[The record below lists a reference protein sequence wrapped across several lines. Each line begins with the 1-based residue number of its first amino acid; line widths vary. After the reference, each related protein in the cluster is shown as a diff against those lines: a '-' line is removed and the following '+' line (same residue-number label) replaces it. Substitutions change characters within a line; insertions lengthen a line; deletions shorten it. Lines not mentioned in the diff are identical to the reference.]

1 MDPLAIYSKISN
13 LRAGL
18 TPTASVTSTVTTLV
32 GNVNVSSNLSIA
44 GEVSN
49 NVLGALSMRAYD
61 DTGLYSAATLTAG
74 TTLPPPFTT
83 KPIMEQQVTSLNLTS
98 AQFGT
103 TSAGYSLKINGYVL
117 PPATGTYLFRAT
129 YRDGLS
135 MYVASQ
141 KLVDSWIYQ
150 GTVQQAVGT
159 LTMYS
164 NIWAAFALEHTA
176 ASSERLLIEW
186 ANPGGSYT
194 TLNSSSFT
202 FAYDMKEV
210 PPSLMGS
217 SYFYGR
223 TNFADTANLIKG
235 AYLPNATSFTG
246 NTSELTNDA
255 VFLKSTGT
263 FTGLIAS
270 GVGSISTLS
279 STVGRFAA
287 GSYTVSDSSTNSY
300 STPIVGTVTAG
311 SLSPYSDPTY
321 GCLSFPGGTL
331 SYIDYN
337 YLTYPLTNFD
347 WGIQDFTA
355 ECWLYTTALPSSMG
369 WAVMG
374 RGIANA
380 SNNDW
385 SLNLYSSGKTGFY
398 YYSSAS
404 APFNV
409 VLGSLTVNLNSWNH
423 LAMCFSNSGSTL
435 FLYLNGTLS
444 ASAAKAGTQ
453 TFTTGYD
460 FVVGALTPYASSPNP
475 GIVGLGPALVTD
487 IRTVRGTAVYT
498 GSTYTIPTAPLT
510 PITNTV
516 LLVRS
521 LKTGAYL
528 TGTNVGIN
536 QVNPTYALDVG
547 GLARFSNSIVNGISR
562 EPNKPYAYAVGL
574 GSNVNMLSSG
584 QVPATAYP
592 TLVTNS
598 SVLTASFAGAS
609 STFTAPIAGIY
620 NLTFSLYLTPSTATT
635 CYVYIHNLSS
645 NSDLAVNQQYAS
657 STTWFAPSGT
667 FYLPVGG
674 QIYLLASTNSG
685 SFSVQGQNL
694 CMKLDLAL

>member
-1 MDPLAIYSKISN
+1 MDPLAIYSNISN
-13 LRAGL
+13 LRVGL

-32 GNVNVSSNLSIA
+32 GNVNVSSNLTVA

-61 DTGLYSAATLTAG
+61 DTGIYSATTLTAG

-83 KPIMEQQVTSLNLTS
+83 KPIMEQQVSTLSLTA

-103 TSAGYSLKINGYVL
+103 ISTKYSLKINGYVQ

-129 YRDGLS
+129 YSDGLS

-159 LTMYS
+159 LTMY
-164 NIWAAFALEHTA
+164 NNVWAAFALEHTA
-176 ASSERLLIEW
+176 GASERLLIEW
-186 ANPGGSYT
+186 ANPGGTYVT
-194 TLNSSSFT
+194 MNSSNFT

-210 PPSLMGS
+210 PQSLMGS

-235 AYLPNATSFTG
+235 AYLPNATAFTG

-255 VFLKSTGT
+255 SFLKSTGT

-279 STVGRFAA
+279 STVGRFLA

-300 STPIVGTVTAG
+300 STPIVGAVTTG
-311 SLSPYSDPTY
+311 TLSPYTNPTY

-355 ECWLYTTALPSSMG
+355 ECWLYTTALPSSVE

-380 SNNDW
+380 GNNDW
-385 SLNLYSSGKTGFY
+385 SLNLYPSGKTGFY

-404 APFNV
+404 TPTNV
-409 VLGSLTVNLNSWNH
+409 VLGSLTVNLGSWNH
-423 LAMCFSNSGSTL
+423 LAMCYSNSGSIL
-435 FLYLNGTLS
+435 SLYLNGTLS
-444 ASAAKAGTQ
+444 TSAGKNGTQ
-453 TFTTGYD
+453 TYSNTYD
-460 FVVGALTPYASSPNP
+460 FVVGALTPYASSTNP
-475 GIVGLGPALVTD
+475 GFVGLGPAMVTD
-487 IRTVRGTAVYT
+487 IRTVKGVAVYT
-498 GSTYTIPTAPLT
+498 GSTYTVPIAPLA
-510 PITNTV
+510 PIANTV

-521 LKTGAYL
+521 LKTGAYM

-536 QVNPTYALDVG
+536 QINPTYALDVG
-547 GLARFSNSIVNGISR
+547 GLARFSNSIVNGIGR
-562 EPNKPYAYAVGL
+562 EPNKPYAYAIGQ
-574 GSNVNMLSSG
+574 GNSISMSGSG

-592 TLVTNS
+592 ALVTNS
-598 SVLTASFAGAS
+598 SILTASFSGS
-609 STFTAPIAGIY
+609 TSTFTAPVAGIY
-620 NLTFSLYLTPSTATT
+620 SLTFSLFVTPSSSVNAYVYVHNATT
-635 CYVYIHNLSS
+635 
-645 NSDLAVNQQYAS
+645 NSDFAVNQQYIS
-657 STTWFAPSGT
+657 SANWFAPSGT
-667 FYLPVGG
+667 CYLPAGG
-674 QIYLLASTNSG
+674 QVYLQAACSSG
-685 SFSVQGQNL
+685 SFTVLGQNL